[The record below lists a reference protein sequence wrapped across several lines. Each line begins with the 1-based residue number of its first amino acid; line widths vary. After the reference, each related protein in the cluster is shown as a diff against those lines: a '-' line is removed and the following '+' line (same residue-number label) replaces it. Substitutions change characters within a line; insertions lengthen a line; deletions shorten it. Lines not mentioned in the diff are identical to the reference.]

1 LTAAIQKSLTDIQKE
16 GEMPTEIKNHVQHI
30 KNNVE
35 NEITKKKEKMDG
47 AMIKM
52 EIQEILEKG
61 IEIDYQD

>member
-1 LTAAIQKSLTDIQKE
+1 
-16 GEMPTEIKNHVQHI
+16 MPTEIKNHVQHI
-30 KNNVE
+30 KKNVD
-35 NEITKKKEKMDG
+35 NEITKKKEKIDS

>member
-1 LTAAIQKSLTDIQKE
+1 
-16 GEMPTEIKNHVQHI
+16 MPTEIKNHVQHI
-30 KNNVE
+30 KKNVE
-35 NEITKKKEKMDG
+35 NEITKKKEKLDG